1 MLQIIH
7 DYVYAI
13 ITYSGCCG
21 YIFDGQGRKGN
32 TWNMWKYKRIVYWSD
47 EEQKWIVEVPE
58 LPGCMVDGTSVVDAL
73 IQSEEVIKDWLETA
87 EQIERNKLA
96 NKKRKNDKDYEERM
110 EIIEDPYEGG
120 YIVSYPELTGCITSG
135 ETLES
140 AITNA
145 KDAKI
150 TWLSARAYQLAE
162 ENTRKNVD
170 GRVVIGKDDEWIN
183 EKEWDELYH
192 MLKPNS

>member
-1 MLQIIH
+1 MKSLTII
-7 DYVYAI
+7 DAQ
-13 ITYSGCCG
+13 
-21 YIFDGQGRKGN
+21 DRKGN

-47 EEQKWIVEVPE
+47 EDQKWIVEVPE
-58 LPGCMVDGTSVVDAL
+58 LPGCMADGTSVVDAL

-96 NKKRKNDKDYEERM
+96 NEKRKNDKDYEERM

-120 YIVSYPELTGCITSG
+120 YVVSYPELPGCITSG

-145 KDAKI
+145 QDAKI
-150 TWLSARAYQLAE
+150 AWLSAKAYQLAE
-162 ENTRKNVD
+162 ENTKKNAE
-170 GRVVIGKDDEWIN
+170 GKVVIEKDDEWIN
-183 EKEWDELYH
+183 EKEWDELYC
-192 MLKPNS
+192 MLKPKS